1 MAKIPGYS
9 LHTSEERRIFSPIQ
23 ACFYTMTLS
32 EFFTYL
38 GEHPFVMLAYFLIIP
53 FTALL
58 AGMLGKGE
66 GHLSP
71 WKYLYT
77 VLIFAVCI
85 PGIFAVAYSVYR
97 FFFERGSIMN
107 ADMFVQVLPI
117 VSMLLSLGIIRR
129 NVSFD
134 YIPGFD
140 RITSLWISIAAI
152 VILMYVA
159 DRTHIFA
166 FVRLPV
172 YALAIIVVGLL
183 LVFRLAVKRT
193 VA

>member
-1 MAKIPGYS
+1 
-9 LHTSEERRIFSPIQ
+9 
-23 ACFYTMTLS
+23 MTLS

-38 GEHPFVMLAYFLIIP
+38 GEHLFVLLAYFLIVP

-58 AGMLGKGE
+58 AGFMGKGE

-71 WKYLYT
+71 WKYLYAL
-77 VLIFAVCI
+77 LIYAVCI

-97 FFFERGSIMN
+97 FIFERGSIMN
-107 ADMFVQVLPI
+107 ADLLIQMLPVASMFVT
-117 VSMLLSLGIIRR
+117 LGIIRR

-134 YIPGFD
+134 SIPGFD
-140 RITSLWISIAAI
+140 RISSLMMLIAS
-152 VILMYVA
+152 VFILMYLA

-172 YALAIIVVGLL
+172 YALVPIVVGLL
-183 LVFRLAVKRT
+183 LLFRFALKKM